1 VTIRSGVLIERA
13 TWRDLSTL
21 LSLEKDC
28 FGRDAWPWIDCLAA
42 LTFPEIVRLK
52 AVCEDRTIGFVIGD
66 RRRRESLGWIA
77 SIGIHPDFRRQGI
90 GRRLLLAC
98 EEQLAMP
105 RLRLTLRDSNRNAKS
120 LYQNCGYVE
129 VDVWSQYYADGENG
143 IVMEK
148 TIRTLE
154 NT

>member
-1 VTIRSGVLIERA
+1 VLIERA
-13 TWRDLSTL
+13 TWRDLSNL
-21 LSLEKDC
+21 ISLEKAC

-52 AVCEDRTIGFVIGD
+52 AVFEDRPIGFVIGD
-66 RRRRESLGWIA
+66 RRRRENLGWIA
-77 SIGIHPDFRRQGI
+77 SIGVHPVFQRQGI

-98 EEQLAMP
+98 EQQLAMP
-105 RLRLTLRDSNRNAKS
+105 RLRLTLRDSNQIAKS

-129 VDVWSQYYADGENG
+129 VDVWSRYYVDGENG

-148 TIRTLE
+148 TIGISD
-154 NT
+154 NA

>member
-1 VTIRSGVLIERA
+1 VLIKQA

-21 LSLEKDC
+21 ISLEKAC

-52 AVCEDRTIGFVIGD
+52 AVFEDRPIGFVIGD
-66 RRRRESLGWIA
+66 RRRRENLGWIA
-77 SIGIHPDFRRQGI
+77 SIGVHPDFQRQGI
-90 GRRLLLAC
+90 GQRLLLVC
-98 EEQLAMP
+98 EQQLAMP
-105 RLRLTLRDSNRNAKS
+105 RLRLTLRDSNRIAKS

-129 VDVWSQYYADGENG
+129 VDVWLRYYADGENG

-148 TIRTLE
+148 AIGTFE
-154 NT
+154 NA